1 MHKDKYEQKS
11 CRQKSFFEKEFFLDE
26 SSSPKVDDFLKKEFL
41 IKSKSPIHG
50 TGVFTKIAIPHG
62 EVFYLIP
69 LNNISPIFDPLALR
83 IPTGNFVSDEKVL
96 NFVNHSCEANSEI
109 VLEQQRVV
117 LRAKRTIA
125 PGEEITLDYTV
136 TEEKKN
142 LVPCNCKSQ
151 KCRSFFFTS

>member
-1 MHKDKYEQKS
+1 MHKDKYSQKS
-11 CRQKSFFEKEFFLDE
+11 CGQKSFFEKEFFLDE

-41 IKSKSPIHG
+41 IKSKSQVHG
-50 TGVFTKIAIPHG
+50 TGIFTKIAIPHN

-69 LNNISPIFDPLALR
+69 LNNLSSLSNPPALR
-83 IPTGNFVSDEKVL
+83 IPTGNFVFDDSVL
-96 NFVNHSCEANSEI
+96 NYVNHSCEANSEI

-117 LRAKRTIA
+117 LRAKRAIA
-125 PGEEITLDYTV
+125 PGEEITIDYTV

-142 LVPCNCKSQ
+142 LVPCDCKSQ